1 MKYIS
6 VFSGIEAATAA
17 WSSLG
22 WEPLA
27 FSEIEPFPK
36 AVLAAHHPDVPD
48 LGDITKVDWSP
59 YAGKADVLVGGSP
72 CFPAG
77 TLVLTADRLTP
88 IEDVRVGDLVLT
100 HRNRWRRVM
109 AIGSK
114 MSATIT
120 VASDG
125 IAVEC
130 TPNHPFYAE
139 GTDGSREWVR
149 ADAMAGRRWLTVNA
163 LADPLPTPAVVC
175 ADGGSAR
182 TFEAVGRA
190 LAIGGD
196 VDAYHHGWAGL
207 FVRNDGPTVPAWVF
221 TTRVEWRAALS
232 RGYHA
237 VASGSPAPEV
247 VVAMR
252 IIDAGLHGN
261 DADGD
266 WGSVRSLSRSRDH
279 VKVYNLEVEDDHSYT
294 ADAIAVHNCQ
304 SFSIAGT
311 RAGLNGASGLMWE
324 YVRAVRELRPRWFL
338 WENVPGALSSAH
350 GEDFRCLLTSMD
362 ELGYGLSWRVLDAQF
377 FGVAQRRRRVF
388 LVGHL
393 GDERSGE
400 VLFEPESLRWDTPSS
415 REKREALTRG
425 IETGARA
432 TGRSI
437 DWNRTDWRCKWP
449 VDPTLV
455 QTLSA
460 HMGTGGDNVP
470 PIYQIAGNIIGRKTE
485 NGSVALGIT
494 DHDENG
500 AYTPTAVD
508 RHAIADCLTP
518 WDNQGRRLYRP
529 DGVYPALDARTGNA
543 GADARAV
550 MTNYGR
556 DIAGALTRRYDS
568 SPCADR
574 GQNIV
579 LAAGFSAGQ
588 SPLADSIGYEHGVTP
603 TLAFAANQRDEVRDL
618 HDLAGT
624 LAAQPGI
631 KGQTYVI
638 PENADNP
645 GRAREADREVEMGN
659 LHDLTAA
666 LTDQLGEPAI
676 MCRAG
681 GQVNSETD
689 RDLSP
694 TLTTHDAKDPHII
707 YPERTGACSVLRM
720 RAGNGNGGHG
730 ALIQNDVSGTL
741 ALNNDQTLFPPTGSI
756 RRLTPIECERL
767 QGFPTRVKLDVS
779 AMTEADIAANLLAT
793 GVITIDLDDD
803 AIHAHTADGD
813 QVVTTPFVDALV
825 NGAHHRIRTDRL
837 AYQFAFGVIPDGMV
851 IVHDD
856 HDESNN
862 HPDNLSLAPVG
873 DALATDDGSAAGA
886 PTVVMPISFTHDY
899 MSSWSTYR
907 DLVAWYGIDSE
918 RLDAIVNERGWT
930 DIPWHGKDH
939 ASDAPRYRALGNSM
953 CVQVMRWLG
962 ERIARADAMD

>member
-17 WSSLG
+17 WSPLG
-22 WEPLA
+22 WKPLA

-100 HRNRWRRVM
+100 HRNRWRRVS
-109 AIGSK
+109 AVGSK

-120 VASDG
+120 VADAHG
-125 IAVEC
+125 VAVEC

-139 GTDGSREWVR
+139 ADGGADSPREWVR

-163 LADPLPTPAVVC
+163 LADPLPTPDVVC
-175 ADGGSAR
+175 ADGEAAR

-196 VDAYHHGWAGL
+196 ADVYHHGWAGL
-207 FVRNDGPTVPAWVF
+207 FIRADGPTVPAWVF

-237 VASGSPAPEV
+237 VASGSPTPAV
-247 VVAMR
+247 MVAMR

-425 IETGARA
+425 IESGTRA

-470 PIYQIAGNIIGRKTE
+470 PIYQIAGDCLTSRDNQPSVLVDQNAPDGVAVAFMPD
-485 NGSVALGIT
+485 NGPKARSLAILKELSPTLKADHNPSV
-494 DHDENG
+494 
-500 AYTPTAVD
+500 YRPS
-508 RHAIADCLTP
+508 DCLTP

-556 DIAGALTRRYDS
+556 DIAGTLTRRYDS

-579 LAAGFSAGQ
+579 L
-588 SPLADSIGYEHGVTP
+588 
-603 TLAFAANQRDEVRDL
+603 
-618 HDLAGT
+618 
-624 LAAQPGI
+624 
-631 KGQTYVI
+631 
-638 PENADNP
+638 
-645 GRAREADREVEMGN
+645 
-659 LHDLTAA
+659 
-666 LTDQLGEPAI
+666 AI

-720 RAGNGNGGHG
+720 RAGCAGGGKG

-741 ALNNDQTLFPPTGSI
+741 ALNNDQTLFPPHGGI

-767 QGFPTRVKLDVS
+767 QGFPTRVKLYVS
-779 AMTEADIAANLLAT
+779 AMNDADIAANLLAT
-793 GVITIDLDDD
+793 GIITIDLDDD

-813 QVVTTPFVDALV
+813 QVVTTPFVDAIV
-825 NGAHHRIRTDRL
+825 DGAHHRIRTDRL

-862 HPDNLSLAPVG
+862 HPGNLSLAPVG
-873 DALATDDGSAAGA
+873 DAPATDDGSAVDA
-886 PTVVMPISFTHDY
+886 PAVTMRVSFTHDY

-907 DLVAWYGIDSE
+907 DLAAWYGIDGG
-918 RLDAIVNERGWT
+918 RLDSIVSERGWT

-939 ASDAPRYRALGNSM
+939 AADAPRYRALGNSM

>member
-17 WSSLG
+17 WSPLG

-48 LGDITKVDWSP
+48 LGDITKIDWAP

-100 HRNRWRRVM
+100 HRNRWRRVT
-109 AIGSK
+109 AVGGK
-114 MSATIT
+114 TSATIT

-139 GTDGSREWVR
+139 GADIADPPRSSGVHHREWVR
-149 ADAMAGRRWLTVNA
+149 ADAMAGHRWLTVNA
-163 LADPLPTPAVVC
+163 LADPLPTPAMVS
-175 ADGGSAR
+175 ADGEAGR

-190 LAIGGD
+190 LAVGGD
-196 VDAYHHGWAGL
+196 ADVYHHGWAGL
-207 FVRNDGPTVPAWVF
+207 FIRADGPTVPAWVF
-221 TTRVEWRAALS
+221 SARVEWRAALS

-237 VASGSPAPEV
+237 VASGSPTPASV
-247 VVAMR
+247 TAMR

-266 WGSVRSLSRSRDH
+266 WERVRSATAARGN

-400 VLFEPESLRWDTPSS
+400 VLFEPESLQWDSASS
-415 REKREALTRG
+415 REKRQTLTRG
-425 IETGARA
+425 IETGTRA

-449 VDPTLV
+449 ADPTLA

-470 PIYQIAGNIIGRKTE
+470 PVYQTAGDYLTPWDNQPSVPVNKNAPDGVAVAFMPD
-485 NGSVALGIT
+485 NGPKARSLAILKELSPTLKADHNPSVYRPS
-494 DHDENG
+494 E
-500 AYTPTAVD
+500 
-508 RHAIADCLTP
+508 CLTP
-518 WDNQGRRLYRP
+518 WDNQGRRLYRS
-529 DGVYPALDARTGNA
+529 DGVYPTLDARTGNA

-556 DIAGALTRRYDS
+556 DVAGTLTRRDDS

-579 LAAGFSAGQ
+579 LTAGFSAGQ
-588 SPLADSIGYEHGVTP
+588 SQLAGSIGYEHDVTP
-603 TLAFAANQRDEVRDL
+603 TRAFAANQRDEVRNL
-618 HDLAGT
+618 HNLAGT
-624 LAAQPGI
+624 LAAEPG
-631 KGQTYVI
+631 
-638 PENADNP
+638 A
-645 GRAREADREVEMGN
+645 
-659 LHDLTAA
+659 
-666 LTDQLGEPAI
+666 PAI

-707 YPERTGACSVLRM
+707 YPERNGACSVPRM
-720 RAGNGNGGHG
+720 RSGCAGGGKG
-730 ALIQNDVSGTL
+730 ALIQNDASGTL
-741 ALNNDQTLFPPTGSI
+741 ALNNDQTLFPPRGGI

-767 QGFPTRVKLDVS
+767 QGFPTMVRLDDS
-779 AMTEADIAANLLAT
+779 AMTDADVAANLLAT
-793 GVITIDLDDD
+793 GVITVDLDDD
-803 AIHAHTADGD
+803 AIHARTADGD
-813 QVVTTPFVDALV
+813 QVVMTPFVDALV
-825 NGAHHRIRTDRL
+825 NGAHHRVRTDRL
-837 AYQFAFGVIPDGMV
+837 AYQFAFGVIPDGMT

-862 HPDNLSLAPVG
+862 HPGNLSLAPAG
-873 DALATDDGSAAGA
+873 DAPATDGGSAGDA
-886 PTVVMPISFTHDY
+886 PAVTMPVSFTHDY

-907 DLVAWYGIDSE
+907 DLAAWYGIDGG
-918 RLDAIVNERGWT
+918 RLDAIVSERGWT
-930 DIPWHGKDH
+930 DIPWHGRDH
-939 ASDAPRYRALGNSM
+939 ATDAPRYRALGNSM

>member
-17 WSSLG
+17 WSPLG
-22 WEPLA
+22 WKPLA

-48 LGDITKVDWSP
+48 LGDITRVDWSP

-100 HRNRWRRVM
+100 HRDRWRRVT
-109 AIGSK
+109 AVGSK
-114 MSATIT
+114 TSATIT

-125 IAVEC
+125 VTVEC

-149 ADAMAGRRWLTVNA
+149 ADAMVGRRWLTVNA
-163 LADPLPTPAVVC
+163 LADPLPTPAMVS
-175 ADGGSAR
+175 ADREVGR

-190 LAIGGD
+190 LASGGD
-196 VDAYHHGWAGL
+196 ADVYHRGWAGL
-207 FVRNDGPTVPAWVF
+207 FIRADGPTVPAWVF

-237 VASGSPAPEV
+237 VASGSPTPV
-247 VVAMR
+247 VVAAMR

-266 WGSVRSLSRSRDH
+266 WERVRSATAARGN

-362 ELGYGLSWRVLDAQF
+362 ELGYGLAWRVLDAQF

-415 REKREALTRG
+415 REKRKALTRG
-425 IETGARA
+425 IETGTREPGLA
-432 TGRSI
+432 I

-449 VDPTLV
+449 EDPTLV

-470 PIYQIAGNIIGRKTE
+470 PVYQTSG
-485 NGSVALGIT
+485 
-494 DHDENG
+494 
-500 AYTPTAVD
+500 
-508 RHAIADCLTP
+508 DCLTP

-529 DGVYPALDARTGNA
+529 GGVYPTLDARTGNA

-550 MTNYGR
+550 MTNYGN
-556 DIAGALTRRYDS
+556 DIAGTLTRRYDS

-579 LAAGFSAGQ
+579 LTAGFSAGQ
-588 SPLADSIGYEHGVTP
+588 SPLAGSIGYEREVTPTLRASGSGTNQVPTVLVKTDDSTRDQP
-603 TLAFAANQRDEVRDL
+603 TLAFAANQRDEVRAL

-624 LAAQPGI
+624 LAA
-631 KGQTYVI
+631 
-638 PENADNP
+638 
-645 GRAREADREVEMGN
+645 
-659 LHDLTAA
+659 
-666 LTDQLGEPAI
+666 LTDQLGEPTI

-681 GQVNSETD
+681 GQVNSETN

-707 YPERTGACSVLRM
+707 YPEHNGACSVLRM
-720 RAGNGNGGHG
+720 RSGCAGGGKG

-741 ALNNDQTLFPPTGSI
+741 ALNNDQSLFPPTGGI

-767 QGFPTRVKLDVS
+767 QGFPTIVRLDDS

-793 GVITIDLDDD
+793 GVITVDLDDD
-803 AIHAHTADGD
+803 AIHARTADGD
-813 QVVTTPFVDALV
+813 QVVTTPFVDAIV
-825 NGAHHRIRTDRL
+825 EGAHHRVRTDRL
-837 AYQFAFGVIPDGMV
+837 AYQFAFGVIPDGMT

-862 HPDNLSLAPVG
+862 HPGNLSLAPAG
-873 DALATDDGSAAGA
+873 DAPTTVDGSAGDTPAV
-886 PTVVMPISFTHDY
+886 TMPVSFTHDY

-907 DLVAWYGIDSE
+907 DLAAWYGIDSG

-939 ASDAPRYRALGNSM
+939 AADAPRYRALGNSM

-962 ERIARADAMD
+962 ERIARAAAMD

>member
-1 MKYIS
+1 MTMKYIS

-17 WSSLG
+17 WSPLG
-22 WEPLA
+22 WKPLA

-77 TLVLTADRLTP
+77 TLVLAADRLTP
-88 IEDVRVGDLVLT
+88 IEDIRVGDMVLT
-100 HRNRWRRVM
+100 HRNRWRRVT
-109 AIGSK
+109 AVGSK
-114 MSATIT
+114 TSATIT
-120 VASDG
+120 VAG
-125 IAVEC
+125 AHGVAVEC

-139 GTDGSREWVR
+139 SDEGADSPREWVR

-163 LADPLPTPAVVC
+163 LADPLPTPAMVS
-175 ADGGSAR
+175 ADGEAGR

-190 LAIGGD
+190 LASGGD
-196 VDAYHHGWAGL
+196 ADVYHRGWAWL
-207 FVRNDGPTVPAWVF
+207 FIRADGPTIPAWVF
-221 TTRVEWRAALS
+221 TARVEWRAALS

-237 VASGSPAPEV
+237 VASGSPTPAV
-247 VVAMR
+247 VAAMR

-425 IETGARA
+425 AQNGTRA

-470 PIYQIAGNIIGRKTE
+470 PIYQIAGNIIGRKPE

-494 DHDENG
+494 DPDEDG
-500 AYTPTAVD
+500 AYTLTATD

-556 DIAGALTRRYDS
+556 DIAGTLTRRYDS

-588 SPLADSIGYEHGVTP
+588 SQLAGSIGYEREMTPTLRASGSGTNQVPTVLVKTDDPKRDRP

-638 PENADNP
+638 PENAADP
-645 GRAREADREVEMGN
+645 VRARESIGRSRCVTFMTRPPRSPPNQRNPPSCAARAVR
-659 LHDLTAA
+659 LTA
-666 LTDQLGEPAI
+666 
-676 MCRAG
+676 R
-681 GQVNSETD
+681 
-689 RDLSP
+689 
-694 TLTTHDAKDPHII
+694 
-707 YPERTGACSVLRM
+707 
-720 RAGNGNGGHG
+720 
-730 ALIQNDVSGTL
+730 
-741 ALNNDQTLFPPTGSI
+741 
-756 RRLTPIECERL
+756 
-767 QGFPTRVKLDVS
+767 
-779 AMTEADIAANLLAT
+779 
-793 GVITIDLDDD
+793 
-803 AIHAHTADGD
+803 
-813 QVVTTPFVDALV
+813 
-825 NGAHHRIRTDRL
+825 
-837 AYQFAFGVIPDGMV
+837 
-851 IVHDD
+851 
-856 HDESNN
+856 
-862 HPDNLSLAPVG
+862 
-873 DALATDDGSAAGA
+873 
-886 PTVVMPISFTHDY
+886 PTVTS
-899 MSSWSTYR
+899 R
-907 DLVAWYGIDSE
+907 
-918 RLDAIVNERGWT
+918 
-930 DIPWHGKDH
+930 
-939 ASDAPRYRALGNSM
+939 PR
-953 CVQVMRWLG
+953 
-962 ERIARADAMD
+962 